1 MLFLVK
7 LFPEITIKT
16 RPLRK
21 RFIRQ
26 LRRNIRSVLS
36 EFDPAVSVLA
46 EWDNL
51 EVITSADNPE
61 VIA

>member
-16 RPLRK
+16 RPVRR

-26 LRRNIRSVLS
+26 LRKNIRSVVS
-36 EFDPAVSVLA
+36 EIDPAVSVA
-46 EWDNL
+46 GEWDNRSPNL
-51 EVITSADNPE
+51 DG
-61 VIA
+61 